1 MKNKSLETTAT
12 VILAALCAA
21 LIFRLAVRVRSVH
34 AGGPPAARLVRNL
47 PHHLTSLG
55 HKAAAFPESPV
66 LNLALYQQ
74 LQSQTVASPDRDPFS
89 FLPTPQQQAEQARS
103 EQASAQGLARA
114 PAGPP
119 PAPPLPF
126 TAVGYSMTPQG
137 QIEAFL
143 SSPDQIYAVR
153 AGDAFAKVYRVVRIT
168 PAMIEIEDDAYHR
181 AVELPF
187 SQ

>member
-1 MKNKSLETTAT
+1 MKDKKLETTAT
-12 VILAALCAA
+12 VILAALCAM
-21 LIFRLAVRVRSVH
+21 LVFHLAVRVRSVH
-34 AGGPPAARLVRNL
+34 AGGPTAAPLVRSL
-47 PHHLTSLG
+47 PHPLASLA
-55 HKAAAFPESPV
+55 HKTAAFPESPV

-74 LQSQTVASPDRDPFS
+74 LQSQTVASLDRDPFS
-89 FLPTPQQQAEQARS
+89 LAPSPRQQFEQARS
-103 EQASAQGLARA
+103 AQASAQNLA
-114 PAGPP
+114 PAPPP

-153 AGDAFAKVYRVVRIT
+153 AGDAFGKVYRVVRIT
-168 PAMIEIEDDAYHR
+168 PAMIEIQDDAYHR

-187 SQ
+187 PQ